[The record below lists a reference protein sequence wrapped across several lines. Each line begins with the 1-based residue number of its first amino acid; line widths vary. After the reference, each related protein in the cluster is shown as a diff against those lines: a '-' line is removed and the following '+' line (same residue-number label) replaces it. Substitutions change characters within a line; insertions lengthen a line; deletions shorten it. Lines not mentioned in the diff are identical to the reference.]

1 VENHEVRRSSSPRA
15 PVLSALAGALAALA
29 LIGLAILW
37 PSADPGP
44 DAPALSSFEGVYT
57 ATTTER
63 TEQRCLGGDAST
75 RCLSLMF
82 RLLEGPDEGMTVTV
96 ELPASSS
103 RVVGVGVGRRVLLGH
118 QPDVEGFE
126 YVFLE
131 PDRRLPLLALAGV
144 FALAVVALGGWK
156 GASALVGLLATL
168 LVLFLFVVPAILDGH
183 DPLLVS
189 LVGSVV
195 IAFAALYLSH
205 GVDVRTT
212 VALVGTL
219 GGLLCAAILAVAFM
233 DAAEITGLASEEALY
248 LTALGTHLDLR
259 GLILGGMMI
268 GALGAIDDITVTQA
282 SAVWELR
289 SVDPTMSRRRL
300 LRSGMRIGRDHVAS
314 TVNTL
319 VLAYAGA
326 SMPLLI
332 LFVLSDQPAG
342 TVANGEIVATEIV
355 RTLVGSLGLIA
366 SVPITTWLAVNVV
379 SPRGRHAS
387 AVANVTAGIA
397 DVGPEEHPIPEH
409 RRDLWAGRLRT
420 WRSSRRR

>member
-1 VENHEVRRSSSPRA
+1 VENHDVRRSTPRRA
-15 PVLSALAGALAALA
+15 PILSALAGAIAALA
-29 LIGLAILW
+29 LVGLASLW
-37 PSADPGP
+37 PSGDPGP
-44 DAPALSSFEGVYT
+44 EAPALSSFEGVYT
-57 ATTTER
+57 ATTIER
-63 TEQRCLGGDAST
+63 TEQPCAGADAST
-75 RCLSLMF
+75 ACLSLTF
-82 RLLEGPDEGMTVTV
+82 RLLEGPDESTTASI
-96 ELPASSS
+96 EQPASSF
-103 RVVGVGVGRRVLLGH
+103 RVIGVEVGSRVLLGH

-126 YVFLE
+126 YVFLD
-131 PDRRLPLLALAGV
+131 PDRRSPLLVLAGV

-156 GASALVGLLATL
+156 GGSALVGLLATL
-168 LVLFLFVVPAILDGH
+168 LVLFLFVVPAILDGS

-189 LVGSVV
+189 LVGSVA

-205 GVDVRTT
+205 GVGVKTT
-212 VALVGTL
+212 TALLGTL
-219 GGLLCAAILAVAFM
+219 GGLLCAAILAVVFM
-233 DAAEITGLASEEALY
+233 DVAEITGLASEEALF
-248 LTALGTHLDLR
+248 LSALGTNLDLR

-289 SVDPTMSRRRL
+289 SVDPTMTRRRL

-366 SVPITTWLAVNVV
+366 SVPITTWLAVHIV
-379 SPRGRHAS
+379 SPPGRHTS
-387 AVANVTAGIA
+387 TVAAVTAA
-397 DVGPEEHPIPEH
+397 EEDPGPEEHPIPEH
-409 RRDLWAGRLRT
+409 RRDLWRGLIRS
-420 WRSSRRR
+420 WRSPRRS

>member
-1 VENHEVRRSSSPRA
+1 VENHDVRRSKPSRA
-15 PVLSALAGALAALA
+15 PGLSLIAGAVAALTA
-29 LIGLAILW
+29 IGLWALW
-37 PSADPGP
+37 PSGDPGP
-44 DAPALSSFEGVYT
+44 DVPALASFEGVYA
-57 ATTTER
+57 ATTEER
-63 TEQRCLGGDAST
+63 TEVPCAGADGST
-75 RCLSLMF
+75 RCLSVTF
-82 RLLEGPDEGMTVTV
+82 RLLDGPDEGTAVTV
-96 ELPASSS
+96 ELPANST
-103 RVVGVGVGRRVLLGH
+103 RVVGVDPGQRVLLGH

-126 YVFLE
+126 YVYLE
-131 PDRRLPLLALAGV
+131 PDRRSPLLLLAGL

-168 LVLFLFVVPAILDGH
+168 LVLFLFVVPAILDGR

-189 LVGSVV
+189 LVGSGA

-205 GVDVRTT
+205 GVDVKTT
-212 VALVGTL
+212 VALIGTL
-219 GGLLCAAILAVAFM
+219 GGLLCAAILALVFM
-233 DAAEITGLASEEALY
+233 GAAEITGLASEEALF
-248 LTALGTHLDLR
+248 LTALGTDLDLR

-289 SVDPTMSRRRL
+289 SVDPAMSRRRL
-300 LRSGMRIGRDHVAS
+300 IRSGMRIGRDHVAS

-366 SVPITTWLAVNVV
+366 SVPITTWLAVHVAT
-379 SPRGRHAS
+379 PRGKRS
-387 AVANVTAGIA
+387 RTTPSVPEDA
-397 DVGPEEHPIPEH
+397 DDTGPEEHPIPEH
-409 RRDLWAGRLRT
+409 RRDQWMGLLRS
-420 WRSSRRR
+420 WRRARRR